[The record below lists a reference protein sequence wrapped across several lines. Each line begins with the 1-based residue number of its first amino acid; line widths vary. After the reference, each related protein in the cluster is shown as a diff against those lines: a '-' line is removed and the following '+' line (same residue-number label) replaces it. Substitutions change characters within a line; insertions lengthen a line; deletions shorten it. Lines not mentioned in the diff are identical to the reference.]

1 MTAARR
7 RTLAAMEYRIVNPA
21 GWIAR
26 AEPLMRANW
35 AETGFDFDFA
45 PDVDAYQRMHDA
57 GLAFAIAALDGE
69 DLIGYCTVVVAPHP
83 HNQRVVV
90 AGNDALFVV
99 PERRGGP
106 VALRIIQA
114 AEAEAAR
121 RGAVRFAWHTRAGTP
136 LALVLQRR
144 GYRPAD
150 VVVVKEISRGP

>member
-57 GLAFAIAALDGE
+57 GLMFAIAALDGE
-69 DLIGYCTVVVAPHP
+69 DLIGYCTAVVGAHLFNPAVLVASH
-83 HNQRVVV
+83 
-90 AGNDALFVV
+90 DALFVA
-99 PERRGGP
+99 RKWRGGT
-106 VALRIIQA
+106 VAARLISA
-114 AEAEAAR
+114 AEAEAKR
-121 RGAVRFAWHTRAGTP
+121 RGASRFCWHTRAGTGMAAM
-136 LALVLQRR
+136 LERR

-150 VVVVKEISRGP
+150 VVVFKEI